1 MQVTVGEA
9 IVYERDLALG
19 GDQLT
24 QRIAAHYRLSDDE
37 AETKKIS
44 GALAQDFES
53 SVLLPYVRATAQ
65 LLERGIQLIFN
76 NTPYSKVSQI
86 FLSGGGAMLPGL
98 AAAMSRAMQ
107 SPCTLINPFEGM
119 RLAPPLRNN
128 PCLHNAPLFIG
139 ACGLALRRFSL

>member
-1 MQVTVGEA
+1 MQLTVGEA
-9 IVYERDLALG
+9 IVYEQDIALG

-24 QRIAAHYRLSDDE
+24 QRIAAHYRLSDDA

-44 GALAQDFES
+44 GALPQDFES
-53 SVLLPYVRATAQ
+53 SVLLPYVHATAQ
-65 LLERGIQLIFN
+65 LLERGIQFISN
-76 NTPYSKVSQI
+76 SAPYSKVSQI

-98 AAAMSRAMQ
+98 AAAISTALQ
-107 SPCTLINPFEGM
+107 SPCISMNPFEGM